1 MRDEAK
7 IEEREGEARGGSIRV
22 LIVDDHPVVRE
33 GLRIIL
39 NGPAIIVA
47 GEARTGAEA
56 IDAVARVRPD
66 IILMD
71 IQMPGMDGLEATAA
85 IKQHTPEIPVIIMT
99 SHEDKNLLRRA
110 IQAGAAGYLLKGSSR
125 EELTEAI
132 HVTRSG
138 GSLID
143 PRLLAELLKDLKSS
157 ESIQGTRSGFDA
169 LSPRE
174 QAVLQLLTEGLTNR
188 QIAERINW
196 SVGTVKNAV
205 QRIIEKLDVSDRTQ
219 AAVFAARAGLTL
231 HGQTAG
237 AP

>member
-1 MRDEAK
+1 MK
-7 IEEREGEARGGSIRV
+7 EREGEARDGSIRV

-39 NGPAIIVA
+39 NGPDVVVA

-56 IDAVARVRPD
+56 VDAVARVRPD

-85 IKQHTPEIPVIIMT
+85 IKESTPEIPIIIMT
-99 SHEDKNLLRRA
+99 SHEDKDLLRRA
-110 IQAGAAGYLLKGSSR
+110 IQAGAAGYLLKGTSR
-125 EELTEAI
+125 EELIQAI
-132 HVTRSG
+132 HVTCSG

-143 PRLLAELLKDLKSS
+143 PRLLAELIKDVKSS
-157 ESIQGTRSGFDA
+157 ESDGGAKSGLAA
-169 LSPRE
+169 LSLRE
-174 QAVLQLLTEGLTNR
+174 REVLKLLTEGLTNR

-196 SVGTVKNAV
+196 SVGTVKNSV

-219 AAVFAARAGLTL
+219 AAVFAARAGVTL
-231 HGQTAG
+231 LAQAAG
-237 AP
+237 GS